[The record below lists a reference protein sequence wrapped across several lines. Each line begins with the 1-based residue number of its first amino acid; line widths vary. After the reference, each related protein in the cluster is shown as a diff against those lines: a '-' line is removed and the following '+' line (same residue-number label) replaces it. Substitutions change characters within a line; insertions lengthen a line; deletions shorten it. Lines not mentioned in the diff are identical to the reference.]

1 MTSEWIEVQICSPLD
16 AGEVLGLLGD
26 PSVPGA
32 WQDGRTIR
40 LYWPSQHWTSDH
52 LAHLRQTL
60 RRLTEQGMAEP
71 DTVGKAASSGETNH
85 HQTQLGANGTN

>member
-1 MTSEWIEVQICSPLD
+1 MASMTSEWIEGSNLSSLD

-40 LYWPSQHWTSDH
+40 LYWSSQHWTSDH
-52 LAHLRQTL
+52 LARLRQTL
-60 RRLTEQGMAEP
+60 AG
-71 DTVGKAASSGETNH
+71 
-85 HQTQLGANGTN
+85 